1 MANIPLE
8 EKLNPE
14 DAAQWR
20 DKLKIQQGIS
30 KDMASEFGGK
40 PKEYLKKFA
49 TPNRRKIRA
58 LQVGVAKGLEKRF
71 PKVTTLKR
79 PAVLAN
85 VPLRKAA

>member
-1 MANIPLE
+1 MANLPLE

-14 DAAQWR
+14 VATQWR

-30 KDMASEFGGK
+30 RDMASEFGGE
-40 PKEYLKKFA
+40 PKQYLKKF
-49 TPNRRKIRA
+49 TTNNRKKIRA

-71 PKVTTLKR
+71 SNVTTLKR

-85 VPLRKAA
+85 VPFKKAA